1 MSAIPQQMFDNQ
13 KASLNKILA
22 AQGLIFGGFEKLVD
36 LNLKVMK
43 ATFEDVAQ
51 KSHEAVE
58 VKDPQEAVAFTSSL
72 MQPNADKVLAY
83 GKHVYDIVASV
94 QTELSRLAEEQL
106 ANGQNQVHEVIEQL
120 AKNAPTGTEGAIAL
134 LKSSVA
140 SANSA
145 YETVA
150 KAAKQ
155 ASEAAESNITAAT
168 NATFKAAT
176 EAAEAVKSATPRP
189 AARNGKSA

>member
-155 ASEAAESNITAAT
+155 VSEAAESNITAAT